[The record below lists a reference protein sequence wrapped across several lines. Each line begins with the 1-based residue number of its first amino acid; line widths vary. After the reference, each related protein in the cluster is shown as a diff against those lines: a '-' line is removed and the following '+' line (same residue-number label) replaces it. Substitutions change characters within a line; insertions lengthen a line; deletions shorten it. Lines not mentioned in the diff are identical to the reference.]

1 VITPVNPADD
11 VIRSAMR
18 HWRIVA
24 LIAAAITLLAWLAAA
39 TQPKRYRASALAAI
53 NPLTEQLTPS
63 DVIRG
68 IDTLDRRVVVASIA
82 ALASAPNIVS
92 AAGASSGYKITA
104 VVLPNTSLF
113 RIEVEGRDSRTAAAI
128 ANKLPALLGV
138 QSRTIYK
145 MYGVMLVSPAT
156 ASDKAVLPRVGRAVA
171 AGLVLG
177 LLLGVAIAWVL
188 DRMRR
193 PPAVV

>member
-1 VITPVNPADD
+1 
-11 VIRSAMR
+11 MR

-24 LIAAAITLLAWLAAA
+24 LIAAATTLLAWLAAGV
-39 TQPKRYRASALAAI
+39 QPKRYRASSLATI

-82 ALASAPNIVS
+82 ALASAPQVVN
-92 AAGASSGYKITA
+92 AAGATSGYEVMA

-113 RIEVEGRDSRTAAAI
+113 RVDVEGADPRTAAAI
-128 ANKLPALLGV
+128 ANKVPMLLGV
-138 QSRTIYK
+138 QARTIYK

-156 ASDKAVLPRVGRAVA
+156 VADKPFLPRVGRAVA

-177 LLLGVAIAWVL
+177 LLLGVAVAWVL
-188 DRMRR
+188 DRARR
-193 PPAVV
+193 PAAV